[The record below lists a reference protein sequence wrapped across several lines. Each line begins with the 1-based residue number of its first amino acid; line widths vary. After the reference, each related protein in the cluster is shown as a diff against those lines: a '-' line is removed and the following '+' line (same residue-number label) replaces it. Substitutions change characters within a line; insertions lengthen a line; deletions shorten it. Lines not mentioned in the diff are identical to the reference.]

1 MDALFPLYPG
11 FEKPVTLRRGLFL
24 AVMLNRETGKVT
36 RLIAGLALRGP
47 LHVVAGS
54 EWVPSYQLARLL
66 RHRLTQIEPVLGRIQ
81 LARAFTCY
89 QLLDLLA
96 TIRPEPVPVLVL
108 DMLHT
113 FLNTD
118 IHLDVRK
125 RVLEKCGRHLQQ
137 LALSRPVA
145 VLTPQVSAED
155 YPHFYTML
163 ASMADQVYQAEPGQP
178 AASQP
183 VLF

>member
-1 MDALFPLYPG
+1 MDALFPPSLA
-11 FEKPVTLRRGLFL
+11 FEKPAALRRGLYL
-24 AVMLNRETGKVT
+24 AVTLSRESEKITQ
-36 RLIAGLALRGP
+36 LIAGLALNGP

-54 EWVPSYQLARLL
+54 EWVPSYQVARLL

-89 QLLDLLA
+89 QLLDLLS

-113 FLNTD
+113 FLNND
-118 IHLDVRK
+118 IRLDVRK
-125 RVLEKCGRHLQQ
+125 RVLERCGRYLQQ

-145 VLTPQVSAED
+145 VLTPQVPAED
-155 YPHFYTML
+155 YPRFYTML
-163 ASMADQVYQAEPGQP
+163 ASIADQVYQAEPDMP
-178 AASQP
+178 AASQMA
-183 VLF
+183 LF